1 MISYFHDD
9 MRCYSVVLAL
19 LLWLLPFASKA
30 QLLTSARAD
39 SLYERLNKE
48 SCEDPE
54 GLMQPM
60 MQLEAYYK
68 AQKDCCLL
76 ARVLGWRGNCYDLL
90 GQIDSSLSKIQAA
103 QRMFQ
108 PHCDS
113 LTLMSIN
120 TNLTSIDLSLDEYD
134 KVIALADKRLAL
146 WNPNWPRNRSKRGLF
161 TNKAIAL
168 IYQGDLASGVQTFK
182 DLHAMA
188 NIDLRTDTPL
198 SFTAIKRA

>member
-19 LLWLLPFASKA
+19 LLWLLPFASRA

-39 SLYERLNKE
+39 SLYKRLNKE
-48 SCEDPE
+48 SFEDPE

-68 AQKDCCLL
+68 AQKDSCCL

-90 GQIDSSLSKIQAA
+90 GQIDSSLSRIQAA

-120 TNLTSIDLSLDEYD
+120 TNLTSVDLSLDEYD

-146 WNPNWPRNRSKRGLF
+146 WNPNWPRNRSTAYTSASRHS
-161 TNKAIAL
+161 TISAIIMAL
-168 IYQGDLASGVQTFK
+168 KKSRPLA
-182 DLHAMA
+182 
-188 NIDLRTDTPL
+188 TPTWRQVAC
-198 SFTAIKRA
+198 SFLKFA